1 MRIEL
6 INLNFKYKKRSK
18 RMILKEIDLKIEH
31 PGLYGLSGVNG
42 SGKTTLLKLLK
53 KILKPTEGKVIYDQ
67 LDLKDIGYVDSRCLV
82 FKNLTL
88 FENLLLFS
96 DQVEKIKTILEQLD
110 LTAVRDTRAKKLS
123 FGEKQRL
130 CIARAILQDTP
141 VLLLDEPTSHL
152 DYVSAQKVLR
162 CLKELSK
169 NHIILFTS
177 HYADEIEQYC
187 DTIYYLEEA
196 SIRIEQ
202 RIDRKKTFV
211 SLPSIQKI
219 NHRLLMKTLISA
231 FDYAFPLL
239 TAFVTFFLMI
249 FFHYGSL
256 NWVDVMAFETNQYTD
271 QSYIVAE
278 NRNIEKQTFLPEVEI
293 PNSVLEKYN
302 WEKMYANANFIG
314 YSDFDIQTTNVDTSS
329 GFYKLNMKY
338 ISIDHTLEDNVIVVS
353 DYLYHT
359 LSLYGLL
366 EKETVRISGLP
377 FVVRQGIKTNYES
390 LVVQDDIIEVAEIN
404 EFGEVKTKKY
414 YRWETLDLYK
424 TEYNYLYFWVQMN
437 ERTLNT
443 ILGEKI
449 EDIINT
455 KQAFD
460 IIFADQLEEDYSDL
474 FTDENGVFITSD
486 LSGGVIGGNISFAF
500 SSEYGMHP
508 IRLHVLGRI
517 TDLSKTIL
525 FKNEASY
532 KAALKTMYSSS
543 LTYSIPSSEVSSQM
557 IRELVENQLFL
568 AQEMVYEH
576 LKLKDTIQYSQILY
590 RRLSGILIGVAIFLY
605 GMELFFESYFAKEKI
620 TILKQCSVS
629 KEYRRKNILWDVVVK
644 SFLFG
649 MVFGLLFLIFCLT
662 PLNGYLLQQM
672 NISGQIFPDFNS
684 FLFILFLSF
693 IIIGHTIK
701 WIFLWRY
708 AH

>member
-1 MRIEL
+1 
-6 INLNFKYKKRSK
+6 
-18 RMILKEIDLKIEH
+18 
-31 PGLYGLSGVNG
+31 
-42 SGKTTLLKLLK
+42 
-53 KILKPTEGKVIYDQ
+53 
-67 LDLKDIGYVDSRCLV
+67 
-82 FKNLTL
+82 
-88 FENLLLFS
+88 
-96 DQVEKIKTILEQLD
+96 
-110 LTAVRDTRAKKLS
+110 
-123 FGEKQRL
+123 
-130 CIARAILQDTP
+130 
-141 VLLLDEPTSHL
+141 
-152 DYVSAQKVLR
+152 
-162 CLKELSK
+162 
-169 NHIILFTS
+169 
-177 HYADEIEQYC
+177 
-187 DTIYYLEEA
+187 
-196 SIRIEQ
+196 
-202 RIDRKKTFV
+202 
-211 SLPSIQKI
+211 
-219 NHRLLMKTLISA
+219 
-231 FDYAFPLL
+231 
-239 TAFVTFFLMI
+239 
-249 FFHYGSL
+249 
-256 NWVDVMAFETNQYTD
+256 
-271 QSYIVAE
+271 
-278 NRNIEKQTFLPEVEI
+278 
-293 PNSVLEKYN
+293 
-302 WEKMYANANFIG
+302 MYANANFIG

-329 GFYKLNMKY
+329 GFYKLNMKH

-486 LSGGVIGGNISFAF
+486 LSGGVIGGNVSFAF

-568 AQEMVYEH
+568 AQEWY
-576 LKLKDTIQYSQILY
+576 
-590 RRLSGILIGVAIFLY
+590 
-605 GMELFFESYFAKEKI
+605 
-620 TILKQCSVS
+620 
-629 KEYRRKNILWDVVVK
+629 
-644 SFLFG
+644 
-649 MVFGLLFLIFCLT
+649 
-662 PLNGYLLQQM
+662 M
-672 NISGQIFPDFNS
+672 NI
-684 FLFILFLSF
+684 
-693 IIIGHTIK
+693 
-701 WIFLWRY
+701 
-708 AH
+708 